1 MSGKYIVAAVSK
13 VFTTTTYHKTDTIDC
28 TKPGYKAIGIVGHN
42 QDSGA
47 NYTFARLYLSGN
59 IATVTIAETEKS
71 VWYNGKM
78 TVYLYILYEKI

>member
-1 MSGKYIVAAVSK
+1 MVAAVSK

-28 TKPGYKAIGIVGHN
+28 TKSGYKAIGIVGHD

-47 NYTFARLYLSGN
+47 NYTFARLRLSGN

-71 VWYNGKM
+71 VWYGGKM